1 MLEGD
6 YISDLLKEKEE
17 SLRDE
22 RIEQG
27 RSRTMAHKSM
37 NELIKTESRVK
48 RKQRHQ
54 EILSFLI
61 TSPI

>member
-22 RIEQG
+22 RIEQS